1 MTSTR
6 HSTARLPHKRMLPA
20 MLALVLAGTAVPV
33 SPLSAA
39 PARTAAATEMAAAAH
54 PAPQTSQTLEGARV
68 HSRSF
73 KDLGAVFPLQL
84 RGVDGMSGVVF
95 GVRSDEVVASA
106 KLHLNYSYSPGL
118 LPDISHLRVLVNEQ
132 VVAAIPVPK
141 AEGGQN
147 LQRVIDIPAR
157 LIGDFNRLNIQLI
170 GHYTMECEEPAHS
183 SLWANVGND
192 SMLELMVN
200 PLPLDNNLA
209 FLPEPFFDRRDSRA
223 LKLPIVFATQPD
235 AAQLEAAG
243 TLSSWFGALAGF
255 RGAFFPASVGQLPPT
270 GNAVVLVQGSGA
282 VPGVSLP
289 QGSGPTVTMMA
300 HPSDPTAKLL
310 VISGRDAQELKRAA
324 AAVAVG
330 ASALSGPSA
339 TITDFKQI
347 SPRKPYDA
355 PNWLSTSRA
364 VKFGELED
372 AEKLRVSG
380 YYPDLIRV
388 NFQVPPDLFGWR
400 KQGIPVHMKYRYT
413 ARPETDKST
422 LNVNV
427 NEQFLRSLPL
437 RAMDHSP
444 PTRLEGM
451 LNKVT
456 PASDLLPAEEL
467 FHIPLFKLPSRSQL
481 QLHYHH
487 EIKKEGACKDVLL
500 DNVRGT
506 VEPDSTIDITG
517 FSHFLAMPDL
527 AAFGNSGFPFSRL
540 ADLSETAVVLPA
552 QPEVADYAA
561 YLSLMGLMGNVT
573 GYPAH
578 AVTVDLGGSQLNA
591 LSDKDLLVIASNGA
605 KSPLLE
611 QWAKYLPF
619 SLTPNA
625 KGFRL
630 SDYAS
635 RLLNWW
641 DPDQRDRVKPS
652 RSEITF
658 TSASTDAVI
667 AGFESPLKSGRS
679 VVLLAS
685 SQPSG
690 LEQAV
695 NALLTPDL
703 LRHIQGST
711 AVVREKQVNS
721 LVAEQTYHVGSLG
734 PVTRVQWWL
743 SRHPLALVVLG
754 VVAAALIGLLLYIV
768 LRARAHARLKTQA

>member
-1 MTSTR
+1 
-6 HSTARLPHKRMLPA
+6 ML
-20 MLALVLAGTAVPV
+20 
-33 SPLSAA
+33 
-39 PARTAAATEMAAAAH
+39 R
-54 PAPQTSQTLEGARV
+54 
-68 HSRSF
+68 
-73 KDLGAVFPLQL
+73 
-84 RGVDGMSGVVF
+84 
-95 GVRSDEVVASA
+95 
-106 KLHLNYSYSPGL
+106 
-118 LPDISHLRVLVNEQ
+118 
-132 VVAAIPVPK
+132 
-141 AEGGQN
+141 
-147 LQRVIDIPAR
+147 
-157 LIGDFNRLNIQLI
+157 
-170 GHYTMECEEPAHS
+170 
-183 SLWANVGND
+183 
-192 SMLELMVN
+192 
-200 PLPLDNNLA
+200 
-209 FLPEPFFDRRDSRA
+209 
-223 LKLPIVFATQPD
+223 
-235 AAQLEAAG
+235 
-243 TLSSWFGALAGF
+243 
-255 RGAFFPASVGQLPPT
+255 
-270 GNAVVLVQGSGA
+270 
-282 VPGVSLP
+282 
-289 QGSGPTVTMMA
+289 
-300 HPSDPTAKLL
+300 
-310 VISGRDAQELKRAA
+310 
-324 AAVAVG
+324 
-330 ASALSGPSA
+330 
-339 TITDFKQI
+339 
-347 SPRKPYDA
+347 
-355 PNWLSTSRA
+355 
-364 VKFGELED
+364 
-372 AEKLRVSG
+372 
-380 YYPDLIRV
+380 
-388 NFQVPPDLFGWR
+388 
-400 KQGIPVHMKYRYT
+400 
-413 ARPETDKST
+413 
-422 LNVNV
+422 
-427 NEQFLRSLPL
+427 
-437 RAMDHSP
+437 
-444 PTRLEGM
+444 
-451 LNKVT
+451 
-456 PASDLLPAEEL
+456 
-467 FHIPLFKLPSRSQL
+467 
-481 QLHYHH
+481 
-487 EIKKEGACKDVLL
+487 

-619 SLTPNA
+619 SLTPSA

-641 DPDQRDRVKPS
+641 DPDQRDRVKPG

>member
-1 MTSTR
+1 
-6 HSTARLPHKRMLPA
+6 
-20 MLALVLAGTAVPV
+20 MLALVLAGAAAPV
-33 SPLSAA
+33 SQLAAA
-39 PARTAAATEMAAAAH
+39 PAPLAA
-54 PAPQTSQTLEGARV
+54 PAPAAVPPAESGVRV
-68 HSRSF
+68 HRTSL
-73 KDLGAVFPLQL
+73 KELGALFPLQL
-84 RGVDGMSGVVF
+84 RGVDGISGVVF

-170 GHYTMECEEPAHS
+170 GHYTMECEDSAHS

-467 FHIPLFKLPSRSQL
+467 FHMPLFKLPSRSQL

-540 ADLSETAVVLPA
+540 ADLSESAVVLPPK
-552 QPEVADYAA
+552 PEQGDLSA

-578 AVTVDLGGSQLNA
+578 AVTVALGNGQIDA
-591 LSDKDLLVIASNGA
+591 LADKDLLVIASSAN
-605 KSPLLE
+605 SPLLE
-611 QWAKYLPF
+611 QWASHLPF
-619 SLTPNA
+619 SLKA
-625 KGFRL
+625 DSKGFRL

-641 DPDQRDRVKPS
+641 DPDQRDRAKPG
-652 RSEITF
+652 RNAITF
-658 TSASTDAVI
+658 TSASSDAVI
-667 AGFESPLKSGRS
+667 AGFESPLQGGRS

-685 SQPSG
+685 NQPAG
-690 LEQAV
+690 LQQAV
-695 NALLTPDL
+695 TALLTPDL
-703 LRHIQGST
+703 LKHIQGSA
-711 AVVREKQVNS
+711 AVVRGKQVDS
-721 LVAEQTYHVGSLG
+721 LVAEQTYHVGQLD

-743 SRHPLALVVLG
+743 SRHPLALIVLG
-754 VVAAALIGLLLYIV
+754 VAAAALIAFMLYIV
-768 LRARAHARLKTQA
+768 LRAKARARLQKG

>member
-1 MTSTR
+1 MTEKL
-6 HSTARLPHKRMLPA
+6 HAPWRLTPVLVA
-20 MLALVLAGTAVPV
+20 IAL
-33 SPLSAA
+33 LSAPLVK
-39 PARTAAATEMAAAAH
+39 PADAQAQPTAAATELPAVQSAH
-54 PAPQTSQTLEGARV
+54 GRSHQVTLRQ
-68 HSRSF
+68 
-73 KDLGAVFPLQL
+73 LGAVFPLQL
-84 RGVDGMSGVVF
+84 RGVDGTSGVVF
-95 GVRSDEVVASA
+95 GVRTDEVVASA
-106 KLHLNYSYSPGL
+106 RLHLNYSYSPAL

-141 AEGGQN
+141 EDGGKN
-147 LQRVIDIPAR
+147 LQRVIDIPPR

-170 GHYTMECEEPAHS
+170 GHYTMECEDPAHT

-192 SMLELMVN
+192 SVLELSVN
-200 PLPLDNNLA
+200 PLALDNNLA

-223 LKLPIVFATQPD
+223 LTLPIVFAAQPD

-255 RGAFFPASVGQLPPT
+255 RGAFFPASVGQLPPS
-270 GNAVVLVQGSGA
+270 GHAVVLAVGNSG
-282 VPGVSLP
+282 VPGVSP
-289 QGSGPTVTMMA
+289 PETSGPTITMMT
-300 HPSDPTAKLL
+300 HPSDPTAKVL

-324 AAVAVG
+324 AALTVG
-330 ASALSGPSA
+330 APALSGPSA

-347 SPRKPYDA
+347 APRKPYDA
-355 PNWLSTSRA
+355 PNWLSTSRP
-364 VKFGELED
+364 VKFGELEGAD
-372 AEKLRVSG
+372 KLSVSG
-380 YYPDLIRV
+380 YSPDLIRV

-400 KQGIPVHMKYRYT
+400 KQGIPVHLKYRYT
-413 ARPETDKST
+413 ARPEADKST

-437 RAMDHSP
+437 RAMDHSA
-444 PTRLEGM
+444 PTRLEN
-451 LNKVT
+451 LIDKVT
-456 PASDLLPAEEL
+456 PIGDLLPAEDL
-467 FHIPLFKLPSRSQL
+467 FHMPLFKLPARGQL
-481 QLHYHH
+481 QMHYYH

-527 AAFGNSGFPFSRL
+527 AAFGNSGFPFSRM
-540 ADLSETAVVLPA
+540 ADLSETAVILPA
-552 QPEVADYAA
+552 QPEVGDYAA
-561 YLSLMGLMGNVT
+561 YLALMGLMGNVT

-591 LSDKDLLVIASNGA
+591 LSDKDLLVIASSGA

-611 QWAKYLPF
+611 QWAEHLPF
-619 SLTPNA
+619 SLKANA

-641 DPDQRDRVKPS
+641 DPDQRDRVKPG

-658 TSASTDAVI
+658 TSNSTDAVI
-667 AGFESPLKSGRS
+667 GGFESPLKSGRS
-679 VVLLAS
+679 VVVLTS
-685 SQPSG
+685 NQPSG
-690 LEQAV
+690 LNQAV

-703 LRHIQGST
+703 LKHIQGSA
-711 AVVREKQVNS
+711 AVVRDQQVDS

-743 SRHPLALVVLG
+743 SRNPLALVVLG
-754 VVAAALIGLLLYIV
+754 VAAAALIGLMLYIV
-768 LRARAHARLKTQA
+768 LRARARARLKAQA

>member
-170 GHYTMECEEPAHS
+170 GHYTMECEDPAHS

-330 ASALSGPSA
+330 AGHRQRNPVARALHGGLLFSVRHGGGVAQRRVDGAGAVEHQQGAFLHPA
-339 TITDFKQI
+339 K
-347 SPRKPYDA
+347 
-355 PNWLSTSRA
+355 RA
-364 VKFGELED
+364 DDELGV
-372 AEKLRVSG
+372 R
-380 YYPDLIRV
+380 
-388 NFQVPPDLFGWR
+388 
-400 KQGIPVHMKYRYT
+400 
-413 ARPETDKST
+413 
-422 LNVNV
+422 
-427 NEQFLRSLPL
+427 
-437 RAMDHSP
+437 
-444 PTRLEGM
+444 
-451 LNKVT
+451 
-456 PASDLLPAEEL
+456 
-467 FHIPLFKLPSRSQL
+467 QL
-481 QLHYHH
+481 QLG
-487 EIKKEGACKDVLL
+487 KV
-500 DNVRGT
+500 
-506 VEPDSTIDITG
+506 
-517 FSHFLAMPDL
+517 
-527 AAFGNSGFPFSRL
+527 AAN
-540 ADLSETAVVLPA
+540 
-552 QPEVADYAA
+552 
-561 YLSLMGLMGNVT
+561 
-573 GYPAH
+573 
-578 AVTVDLGGSQLNA
+578 
-591 LSDKDLLVIASNGA
+591 
-605 KSPLLE
+605 
-611 QWAKYLPF
+611 
-619 SLTPNA
+619 
-625 KGFRL
+625 
-630 SDYAS
+630 
-635 RLLNWW
+635 
-641 DPDQRDRVKPS
+641 
-652 RSEITF
+652 
-658 TSASTDAVI
+658 
-667 AGFESPLKSGRS
+667 GFEQRPPGLGQGAGCRS
-679 VVLLAS
+679 Y
-685 SQPSG
+685 P
-690 LEQAV
+690 
-695 NALLTPDL
+695 
-703 LRHIQGST
+703 
-711 AVVREKQVNS
+711 
-721 LVAEQTYHVGSLG
+721 
-734 PVTRVQWWL
+734 
-743 SRHPLALVVLG
+743 
-754 VVAAALIGLLLYIV
+754 VAAAIGRGGAHRWGRGAYTPPSRLGAV
-768 LRARAHARLKTQA
+768 AQHAQRWLRWGRQPGHWRRALR

>member
-1 MTSTR
+1 MTDTTR
-6 HSTARLPHKRMLPA
+6 TPRPRTPLRVAP
-20 MLALVLAGTAVPV
+20 VLAAMALL
-33 SPLSAA
+33 SAPLSGPGGALAQPLAASA
-39 PARTAAATEMAAAAH
+39 PAEPDAQPSASRTY
-54 PAPQTSQTLEGARV
+54 QVTLRQ
-68 HSRSF
+68 
-73 KDLGAVFPLQL
+73 LGAVFPLQL
-84 RGVDGMSGVVF
+84 RGVQGTGGVQF
-95 GVRSDEVVASA
+95 GIRGDEVVTRAR
-106 KLHLNYSYSPGL
+106 LHLNYAYSPAL
-118 LPDISHLRVLVNEQ
+118 LPEISHLRVLVNEQ
-132 VVAAIPVPK
+132 VVTTIPVPN
-141 AEGGQN
+141 EQGGQA
-147 LQRVIDIPAR
+147 LQKVIDIPPR
-157 LIGDFNRLNIQLI
+157 LIGEFNRLNIELI
-170 GHYTMECEEPAHS
+170 GHYTMDCEDPAHS

-192 SMLELMVN
+192 SVLELSVN
-200 PLPLDNNLA
+200 ALGLANDLA
-209 FLPEPFFDRRDSRA
+209 FLPEPFFDRRDSRP
-223 LKLPIVFATQPD
+223 LNLPIVFARTPD

-243 TLSSWFGALAGF
+243 TISSWFGALAGF
-255 RGAFFPASVGQLPPT
+255 RGASFPAAVGQLPPK
-270 GNAVVLVQGSGA
+270 GHAVVLALGA
-282 VPGVSLP
+282 DGVPGVSLP
-289 QGSGPTVTMMA
+289 PVKGPTVTMA
-300 HPSDPTAKLL
+300 THPTDPTAKLL

-324 AAVAVG
+324 TALAVG
-330 ASALSGPSA
+330 APALSGPTA
-339 TITDFKQI
+339 QITEFKQI
-347 SPRKPYDA
+347 EPRKPYDA
-355 PNWLSTSRA
+355 PNWLPKDRP
-364 VKFGELED
+364 VKFGELARPE
-372 AEKLRVSG
+372 ELTVSG
-380 YYPDLIRV
+380 YSPDLIRV

-400 KQGIPVHMKYRYT
+400 KQGIPVHLKYRYT
-413 ARPETDKST
+413 ARPEADKST

-437 RAMDHSP
+437 RAMDHSA
-444 PTRLEGM
+444 PTRLEG
-451 LNKVT
+451 LLDKVT
-456 PASDLLPAEEL
+456 PVSDLLPAEDL
-467 FHIPLFKLPSRSQL
+467 FHMPLFKLPSRGQL
-481 QLHYHH
+481 QLHYYH

-540 ADLSETAVVLPA
+540 ADLSETAVILPA
-552 QPEVADYAA
+552 QPEAADYAT

-578 AVTVDLGGSQLNA
+578 AVTVDLGGNELNT

-605 KSPLLE
+605 KSPLLA
-611 QWAKYLPF
+611 QWAEHLPF
-619 SLTPNA
+619 SLKPNA

-641 DPDQRDRVKPS
+641 DPDQRDRVKPG

-721 LVAEQTYHVGSLG
+721 LVAEQTYYVGSLG

-768 LRARAHARLKTQA
+768 LRARARARLKAQA